1 MITGLREDFKP
12 GQPVSAVPASWY
24 NRVAHFLT
32 NLCGGQGIRVSRDTD
47 PPTIALDIAKAKAA
61 LNVAERCPNNTTAKD
76 PNLDTPAKVSARAPE
91 AVEQVA
97 TDANGAAATESDADK
112 IARIGT
118 SKFAARA
125 DHTHRDPV
133 IHQTRQTLD
142 DMFEVDGPDANLV
155 NTLKFYPPVFDPG
168 GRFIGLSETS
178 VEICKFYA
186 VVD

>member
-76 PNLDTPAKVSARAPE
+76 PDLDTPAKVSARAPE

-133 IHQTRQTLD
+133 IHQTRQTCTE
-142 DMFEVDGPDANLV
+142 MIEATNNGNGSI
-155 NTLKFYPPVFDPG
+155 TLTFYPPVFDPG
-168 GRFIGLSETS
+168 GRFVGLADDGVNLGTFLED
-178 VEICKFYA
+178 VI
-186 VVD
+186 

>member
-1 MITGLREDFKP
+1 VITGLREDFKP

-76 PNLDTPAKVSARAPE
+76 PNLDTPAKVSALAPE
-91 AVEQVA
+91 AVAQVE

-133 IHQTRQTLD
+133 ILSSRPDLSEMLTMASDNGAVTLSY
-142 DMFEVDGPDANLV
+142 
-155 NTLKFYPPVFDPG
+155 YPPQFDAG
-168 GRFIGLSETS
+168 GRFTGLATTAAWS
-178 VEICKFYA
+178 VALLED
-186 VVD
+186 V